1 LHGACGAISLNQ
13 TQRRAVLQKKIFW
26 LVFIGLDMMTGF
38 AVSFVWSLILTLPI
52 IVLSWWIAY
61 KSGWFE

>member
-1 LHGACGAISLNQ
+1 
-13 TQRRAVLQKKIFW
+13 LQKKIFW

-38 AVSFVWSLILTLPI
+38 VVSFIWSLVLTLPI

>member
-1 LHGACGAISLNQ
+1 MAQISLNQ
-13 TQRRAVLQKKIFW
+13 RQRQAVLQKKIFW